1 MVQLLTRGKKTAVGE
16 RCAWCPGC
24 PQVLVA
30 GSFIGLF
37 AAPAANGEARRQC
50 AGRGEGGE
58 AYLPAHRR
66 ALEPARREGGGL
78 RRIVLAMRRLVR
90 RPLPSL
96 LSHSLGGRRDSR
108 WRGGRRAGRRHRR
121 RLWQLRLRWRE
132 RRLRRIALAMR
143 RLVRRLRSLVR
154 RLVQRPRA
162 TREELLEAAARRV
175 PPSARLRPA
184 GRGACR

>member
-1 MVQLLTRGKKTAVGE
+1 M
-16 RCAWCPGC
+16 
-24 PQVLVA
+24 
-30 GSFIGLF
+30 
-37 AAPAANGEARRQC
+37 
-50 AGRGEGGE
+50 
-58 AYLPAHRR
+58 
-66 ALEPARREGGGL
+66 
-78 RRIVLAMRRLVR
+78 
-90 RPLPSL
+90 PLPSL

-175 PPSARLRPA
+175 PPSVTSIGSASARGPRRMPVSTVLREALPPA
-184 GRGACR
+184 PQAPLKGRAARRAEENSAIGETPARSGSEARVRQRWRNPYPHADCQTERDEPDTIGTRPTGRAYVV